1 MSNVLDFI
9 TRHLTDDEWME
20 DAACKGMTH
29 LFFPTPAERPQTR
42 ERREDAAR
50 EICESCSVRF
60 VCRDFGRDNHE
71 YGLWGAESEDERH
84 TAGYRLIAPIGV
96 RARQSS

>member
-29 LFFPTPAERPQTR
+29 LFFPLPQNAHR
-42 ERREDAAR
+42 LV
-50 EICESCSVRF
+50 SVVKMPLGRF
-60 VCRDFGRDNHE
+60 VNH
-71 YGLWGAESEDERH
+71 A
-84 TAGYRLIAPIGV
+84 
-96 RARQSS
+96 Q

>member
-9 TRHLTDDEWME
+9 TRHLTDDDWME

-50 EICESCSVRF
+50 EICQSCQVKNSLF
-60 VCRDFGRDNHE
+60 I
-71 YGLWGAESEDERH
+71 LIK
-84 TAGYRLIAPIGV
+84 RLI
-96 RARQSS
+96 